1 MMQHNTAAQSK
12 SGIENYNFFG
22 SGQAYVWM
30 PVLHHQGKNG
40 VYTELRY
47 NYEDLKTASVY
58 LGKNFGK
65 ESKVSYSIT
74 PMVGW
79 VFGNFNGGAL
89 AMNMDIEYKKI
100 FISTQNQYTISKDD
114 INNNFFFN
122 WTELAILPKPWFYA
136 GISTQQT
143 KMHGAAFENEYGL
156 LAGFVIKK
164 ITIPVYVFNP
174 LNTNRNFIIG
184 INAEW

>member
-1 MMQHNTAAQSK
+1 MQHNTAAQSK

-47 NYEDLKTASVY
+47 NYEELKTASVY
-58 LGKNFGK
+58 IGKNFRQEGK
-65 ESKVSYSIT
+65 INFSVT
-74 PMVGW
+74 PMLGM
-79 VFGNFNGGAL
+79 VFGNFNGGSA

-122 WTELAILPKPWFYA
+122 WTELAIQPKSWFYT
-136 GISTQQT
+136 GVSTQQT
-143 KMHGAAFENEYGL
+143 QVYKTKFVSEYGI
-156 LAGFVIKK
+156 LAGFIIKK
-164 ITIPVYVFNP
+164 ITIPVYIFNP
-174 LNTNRNFIIG
+174 LNKNRNVVIG
-184 INAEW
+184 VNAEW